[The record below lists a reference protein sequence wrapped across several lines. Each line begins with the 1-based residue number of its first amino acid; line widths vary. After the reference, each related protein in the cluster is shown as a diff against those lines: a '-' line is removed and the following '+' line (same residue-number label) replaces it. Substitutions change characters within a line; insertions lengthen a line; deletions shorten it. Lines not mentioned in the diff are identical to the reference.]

1 MSNRGVWITGIGAA
15 TPLGCDF
22 RTIGD
27 NLLAGRSGASLV
39 TDAHP
44 AQALQLPACIIA
56 ESPPAPAGWDK
67 LAYDKL
73 SRSDQFGLW
82 SATQALTDA
91 CLSDDDSLPRIG
103 LALGSG
109 GELLCRWELDWRA
122 GGTEMIE
129 GRENAPTLVASLQ
142 QRLGIDGPTATIAAA
157 CASGNYA
164 IALARQWIEL
174 GLVDV
179 CLAGGI
185 ESITPMC
192 RANFNNLRALS
203 RRTSDPQRAS
213 RPFDAGRDGF
223 VIGEGAAMFVLESA
237 DHARRRG
244 ARPYAEVAGFGA
256 SSDAFHMII
265 PSNDPAP
272 AASAIQSALDDAGV
286 EPAQVDYINA
296 HATSTPVGD
305 KGEARALY
313 AVFGPHVKSVPV
325 SSTKS
330 MTGHLL
336 SAAAAVEALACL
348 VAIERQAIPPT
359 INLDEPDP
367 DCDLCHVPHHA
378 QERPVSLALSNSFG
392 FGGSN
397 TTLVLRK
404 AA

>member
-1 MSNRGVWITGIGAA
+1 MSNRGVWITGVGAV
-15 TPLGCDF
+15 TPLGHDF

-27 NLLAGRSGASLV
+27 RLLAGNSGASRV
-39 TDAHP
+39 TDQHP
-44 AQALQLPACIIA
+44 AATLELPACLA
-56 ESPPAPAGWDK
+56 ADPPRPSGWGEGAFRRLK
-67 LAYDKL
+67 
-73 SRSDQFGLW
+73 RSDQFALW
-82 SATQALTDA
+82 SATAALEDA
-91 CLSDDDSLPRIG
+91 GWSANMPRPRIG

-109 GELLCRWELDWRA
+109 GELLCRWELDWRS

-129 GRENAPTLVASLQ
+129 GRESALTLVASLQ
-142 QRLGIDGPTATIAAA
+142 QRLGIEGPTATIAAA

-164 IALARQWIEL
+164 IGQARRWIEL

-179 CLAGGI
+179 CLAGGV

-203 RRTSDPQRAS
+203 RRTDDPIRAS
-213 RPFDAGRDGF
+213 RPFDSDRDGF

-237 DHARRRG
+237 EHARRRG
-244 ARPYAEVAGFGA
+244 ARAYAEVAGFGA
-256 SSDAFHMII
+256 SSDAFHLII
-265 PSNDPAP
+265 PSSDPVP
-272 AASAIQSALDDAGV
+272 AATAIQAALDDARASQQ
-286 EPAQVDYINA
+286 EVDYINA

-305 KGEARALY
+305 KGEARALH
-313 AVFGPHVKSVPV
+313 AVFGSHVKSVPV

-359 INLDEPDP
+359 INLDQPDP
-367 DCDLCHVPHHA
+367 DCDLAHVPHQA
-378 QERPVSLALSNSFG
+378 IERPVSLCLSNSFG

-397 TTLVLRK
+397 TTLALRK

>member
-1 MSNRGVWITGIGAA
+1 MSKRGVWITGVGAA
-15 TPLGCDF
+15 TPLGRDF

-27 NLLAGRSGASLV
+27 HLLAGRSGATLV
-39 TDAHP
+39 SDSHP
-44 AQALQLPACIIA
+44 AQALQLPACLVPA
-56 ESPPAPAGWDK
+56 PPAPSGWDDAAFRA
-67 LAYDKL
+67 LR
-73 SRSDQFGLW
+73 RSDQFALW
-82 SATQALTDA
+82 SAISALEDA
-91 CLSDDDSLPRIG
+91 GWPAGAPRPRMG

-109 GELLCRWELDWRA
+109 GELLCRWEGDWNA

-129 GRENAPTLVASLQ
+129 GREDAPTLVWSLG
-142 QRLGIDGPTATIAAA
+142 QRLGIDGPTSTIAAA

-164 IALARQWIEL
+164 IAQARQWIEL

-179 CLAGGI
+179 CLAGGVEAI
-185 ESITPMC
+185 SSMC

-203 RRTSDPQRAS
+203 RRTDNVQRAS
-213 RPFDAGRDGF
+213 RPFDKNRDGF
-223 VIGEGAAMFVLESA
+223 VIGEGAAMFVLEAA
-237 DHARRRG
+237 DHARRRR

-265 PSNDPAP
+265 PSSDPAP
-272 AASAIQSALDDAGV
+272 AASGIRSALADAAV
-286 EPAQVDYINA
+286 EPHEVDYINA

-305 KGEARALY
+305 KGEARALH
-313 AVFGPHVKSVPV
+313 AVFGPDVKSVPV

-367 DCDLCHVPHHA
+367 DCDLCHVPHQA
-378 QERPVSLALSNSFG
+378 IQRPVTIALSNSFG